1 VTHVTARPAG
11 PLPWVVPSTSR
22 TRRTAVQ
29 IYRQLDPQQ
38 IHDTALTLERRISER
53 FTGSGLSQVACEL
66 VAIAQETKSRIE
78 ALRSPHWGL
87 RIGAWTAV
95 LALVGIAVVAPV
107 FVQVKDEVGGIID
120 LMQGLEAGIN
130 NLVFVAI
137 AVWFLVT
144 FESRPK
150 RKAALA
156 ALHELRSIAHIIDM
170 HQLTKDPEHV
180 LTKRMDTA
188 SSPQRAMSR
197 FELSRYLD
205 YCSEMLS
212 ITSKLAAV
220 YAQYLN
226 DSMVLDAVN
235 DVETLTDGLS
245 QKIWQKIM
253 ILDSIGGSPESPSS

>member
-1 VTHVTARPAG
+1 MSQLVPLARYHG
-11 PLPWVVPSTSR
+11 SVPSTSR
-22 TRRTAVQ
+22 PRRTAVQ
-29 IYRQLDPQQ
+29 IYRQLDPKQ
-38 IHDTALTLERRISER
+38 IHATALTLERRIAER
-53 FTGSGLSQVACEL
+53 FSGSGLGHVVREL
-66 VAIAQETKSRIE
+66 VAIAAETQARIE
-78 ALRSPHWGL
+78 VLRSPHWGF

-107 FVQVKDEVGGIID
+107 FVQVKDEVGGITD

-150 RKAALA
+150 RKTALR

-180 LTKRMDTA
+180 VTPRMDTA

-212 ITSKLAAV
+212 ITSKLAAL
-220 YAQYLN
+220 YAQYLD

-245 QKIWQKIM
+245 SKIWQKIM
-253 ILDSIGGSPESPSS
+253 ILDSITQRLEPGGP